1 MSAMLAPLL
10 QGFFVDR
17 LARQRGASPATIA
30 AYRDTFRLLLTH
42 LQHVT
47 GTPPAGLRLDH
58 LDAEAI
64 TGFLDHLQADRGN
77 LPRTRN
83 ARLAAIRSFFR
94 YAALREPAHADLIAR
109 VLAIPQK
116 RQDKAQVAYLT
127 PAQARALAGAP
138 DTGTWEGRRDRAFLA
153 LALHT
158 GLRISELL
166 SLRRVDI
173 TLGAVAQV
181 RCTGKGRKERAV
193 PLTPATAKVM
203 RAWLREIPARLDAAV
218 FATRGGRPLSRDA
231 IEHRIAL
238 HVTAAA
244 TTCPSIA
251 GVHVTAHVL
260 RHTCAMNLL
269 HAGVDSAV
277 IAMWLGHEDLRSTQA
292 YLHADMTI
300 KERALERA
308 RPADVRA
315 GRYQPRDDTLLAFL
329 EAL

>member
-1 MSAMLAPLL
+1 MSTPLAPLL
-10 QGFFVDR
+10 QGFFIDR

-42 LQHVT
+42 LQQQT
-47 GTPPAGLRLDH
+47 GTPPASLRLAD
-58 LDAEAI
+58 LDAAAI
-64 TGFLDHLQADRGN
+64 TGFLDHLEGERGN

-94 YAALREPAHADLIAR
+94 YAALREPAHADQIAR

-127 PAQARALAGAP
+127 PVQARALVGAP
-138 DTGTWEGRRDRAFLA
+138 DAGTWEGRRDRAFLT

-166 SLRRVDI
+166 SLRRLDV
-173 TLGAVAQV
+173 TLGATGQV

-193 PLTPATAKVM
+193 PLTPATGKVM

-218 FATRGGRPLSRDA
+218 FATRAGRVLSRDA
-231 IEHRIAL
+231 IEHRLAIHA
-238 HVTAAA
+238 VTAAA
-244 TTCPSIA
+244 TCPTIA
-251 GVHVTAHVL
+251 GVHITAHVL

-300 KERALERA
+300 KERALEQT
-308 RPADVRA
+308 RPIDVPA

>member
-1 MSAMLAPLL
+1 MSTLLAPLL
-10 QGFFVDR
+10 QGFFVDG
-17 LARQRGASPATIA
+17 LARQRGVSPATIA
-30 AYRDTFRLLLTH
+30 AYRDAFRLLLTH
-42 LQHVT
+42 LQHQT
-47 GTPPAGLRLDH
+47 GTPPAGLRLAD
-58 LDAEAI
+58 LDAAAI
-64 TGFLDHLQADRGN
+64 TGFLDHLEADRGN
-77 LPRTRN
+77 QPRTRN

-94 YAALREPAHADLIAR
+94 YAALREPAHADQIAR

-116 RQDKAQVAYLT
+116 RQDKAQVAHLT

-138 DTGTWEGRRDRAFLA
+138 NADTWEGRRDRALIA

-158 GLRISELL
+158 GLRVSELL
-166 SLRRVDI
+166 SLRRVDV

-193 PLTPATAKVM
+193 PLTPATATAM

-218 FATRGGRPLSRDA
+218 FATRGGRALSRDA
-231 IEHRIAL
+231 IEHRLAIHAA
-238 HVTAAA
+238 TAA
-244 TTCPSIA
+244 TTCPSIV

-300 KERALERA
+300 KERALERT
-308 RPADVRA
+308 RPIDVPA

>member
-1 MSAMLAPLL
+1 MSTMLAPLM
-10 QGFFVDR
+10 QGFFIDR

-42 LQHVT
+42 VQQVT
-47 GTPPAGLRLDH
+47 GTPPAGLRLDDI
-58 LDAEAI
+58 DATAI
-64 TGFLDHLQADRGN
+64 TGFLDHLETDRGN
-77 LPRTRN
+77 RPRTRN

-94 YAALREPAHADLIAR
+94 YVALREPAHADQIAR

-127 PAQARALAGAP
+127 RAQALALIQAP
-138 DTGTWEGRRDRAFLA
+138 DAGTWQGRRDHAFLT

-166 SLRRVDI
+166 SLRRVDV

-203 RAWLREIPARLDAAV
+203 RAWLRQIPTRLDAAI
-218 FATRGGRPLSRDA
+218 FATRAGRVLSLDA
-231 IEHRIAL
+231 IEHRLAIHAA
-238 HVTAAA
+238 TAA

-300 KERALERA
+300 KERALERT
-308 RPADVRA
+308 RPIDVPA

>member
-1 MSAMLAPLL
+1 MSVMLAPLL
-10 QGFFVDR
+10 QGFFIDQ
-17 LARQRGASPATIA
+17 LTRQRGASPATIA

-47 GTPPAGLRLDH
+47 GTPPAGLRLSD
-58 LDAEAI
+58 LDAAAVS
-64 TGFLDHLQADRGN
+64 GFLDHLQADRGS

-94 YAALREPAHADLIAR
+94 YAALREPAHADQIAR

-116 RQDKAQVAYLT
+116 RQHKAQVAYLMRV
-127 PAQARALAGAP
+127 QAHALVSTP
-138 DTGTWEGRRDRAFLA
+138 DTGTWEGRRDQAFLT

-166 SLRRVDI
+166 SLRRVDV
-173 TLGAVAQV
+173 TLGTVAQV
-181 RCTGKGRKERAV
+181 RCTGKSRKERAV

-203 RAWLREIPARLDAAV
+203 RAWLREIPARVDAAV
-218 FATRGGRPLSRDA
+218 FATRAGRVLSRDA
-231 IEHRIAL
+231 IEHRLAIHAA
-238 HVTAAA
+238 TAA

-260 RHTCAMNLL
+260 RHTCAMNPL

-300 KERALERA
+300 KERALERTC
-308 RPADVRA
+308 PIDVPP
-315 GRYQPRDDTLLAFL
+315 GRYQPCDDTLLAFL

>member
-1 MSAMLAPLL
+1 MTRLAPLL
-10 QGFFVDR
+10 EEFFTDR
-17 LARQRGASPATIA
+17 LINQRHVSPNTIA

-42 LQHVT
+42 LQRQT
-47 GTPPAGLRLDH
+47 GTPPAGLRLAD
-58 LDAEAI
+58 LDTEAI
-64 TGFLDHLQADRGN
+64 TGFLDHLERERGN

-94 YAALREPAHADLIAR
+94 YAALREPAHADQIAR

-127 PAQARALAGAP
+127 PGQARALADAP
-138 DTGTWEGRRDRAFLA
+138 DAGTWEGRRDRAFLT

-158 GLRISELL
+158 GLRVSELL
-166 SLRRVDI
+166 SVRRVDV

-203 RAWLREIPARLDAAV
+203 RAWLREIPTRLDAAI
-218 FATRGGRPLSRDA
+218 FATRAGRALSRDA
-231 IEHRIAL
+231 IEHRLAIHAA
-238 HVTAAA
+238 AAA

-300 KERALERA
+300 KERALERT
-308 RPADVRA
+308 RPIDVPA

>member
-1 MSAMLAPLL
+1 MTALAPLL
-10 QGFFVDR
+10 QGFFTDR
-17 LARQRGASPATIA
+17 LVRQRGASPATIA

-42 LQHVT
+42 LQQVT
-47 GTPPAGLRLDH
+47 GTHPADLRLED
-58 LDAEAI
+58 LDAPAI
-64 TGFLDHLQADRGN
+64 TGFLDHLEHDRGN
-77 LPRTRN
+77 LARTRN
-83 ARLAAIRSFFR
+83 TRLAAIRSFYR
-94 YAALREPAHADLIAR
+94 YASLREPAHAGQIAR

-116 RQDKAQVAYLT
+116 RYDKAQITYLT
-127 PAQARALAGAP
+127 KPEATALIAAP
-138 DTGTWEGRRDRAFLA
+138 DRGRWEGRRDHVFLA
-153 LALHT
+153 LAIHT

-166 SLRRVDI
+166 SLRRADI

-193 PLTPATAKVM
+193 PLTPTTAKVL
-203 RAWLREIPARLDAAV
+203 RTWLREIPTGPDAAV
-218 FATRGGRPLSRDA
+218 FGTRAGRPLSRDA
-231 IEHRIAL
+231 IEHRLAI
-238 HVTAAA
+238 HTATAS
-244 TTCPSIA
+244 TSCLTIS
-251 GVHVTAHVL
+251 GKHVTAHLL

-300 KERALERA
+300 KERALERT
-308 RPADVRA
+308 RPPGVSP